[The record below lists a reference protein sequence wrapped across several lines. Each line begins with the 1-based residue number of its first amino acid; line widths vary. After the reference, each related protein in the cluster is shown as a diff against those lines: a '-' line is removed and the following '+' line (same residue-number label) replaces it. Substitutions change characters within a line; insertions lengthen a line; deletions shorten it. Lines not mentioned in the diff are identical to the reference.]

1 MRWGWSRFVLPGYL
15 MACCAI
21 LPVHGWLNDSPLVE
35 TGGKRRIVLVLD
47 GVPYETI
54 VKMRGEGLFRR
65 FRAPARMIST
75 FPSLTN
81 PAMIEIL
88 GMPDSPGYE
97 DHYFD
102 RTRNRLVG
110 GLQDRIRG
118 GKFIQG
124 TFRQTFDYHA
134 SALKGSFAYLAAPVG
149 AISVAQW
156 DLASFRQAFR
166 RSNAPF
172 FVGYLG
178 ATDSLTHLGGEP
190 AIKDFLSTLDQ
201 TLDELM
207 DEAERHGGRLEI
219 EIFSDHGN
227 RYDEYRG
234 VKLNAALEKAGFVVE
249 KSLRHPRGVVLPR
262 YGLVGA
268 SELFTAPENKV
279 RVAEVSAAT
288 EGVDFAAYPV
298 NGNVIEIVSRRGR
311 ARLSREGDHYG
322 YEDLGGDP
330 LGLNDV
336 VGRLKARGAIDA
348 NGYADRDDWWK
359 ETRSHRYI
367 DAPRRLFGG
376 FHSHVANRADLLV
389 SYEDGYLLGS
399 PFMGFMARMVATH
412 GNLLPGET
420 EGFAMSTRQTFG
432 EAVRGYELTQLLE
445 LNQRNRADLLINGV
459 GHCEAGVLLAKSL
472 AGVE

>member
-1 MRWGWSRFVLPGYL
+1 MPGYL

-21 LPVHGWLNDSPLVE
+21 LPLHGWLNDSPLVE
-35 TGGKRRIVLVLD
+35 ASGNRRIVLVLD

-65 FRAPARMIST
+65 FREPARMIST

-88 GMPDSPGYE
+88 GMPDAPGYE

-166 RSNAPF
+166 RSKAPF

-201 TLDELM
+201 TLNELM
-207 DEAERHGGRLEI
+207 DETGRNGGRLEI

-227 RYDEYRG
+227 RYDKYRD
-234 VKLNAALEKAGFVVE
+234 VKLNAALEKAGFVIE

-268 SELFTAPENKV
+268 SELFTAPENREKV
-279 RVAEVSAAT
+279 ALVCAAT
-288 EGVDFAAYPV
+288 QGVDFAAYPV
-298 NGNVIEIVSRRGR
+298 KAEVIEVVSRRGR
-311 ARLSREGDHYG
+311 ARLSRAGERYR

-330 LGLNDV
+330 LGLNEV
-336 VGRLKARGAIDA
+336 VHRLRARGAMDPED
-348 NGYADRDDWWK
+348 YADRDAWWN
-359 ETRSHRYI
+359 ETQTHRYI

-376 FHSHVANRADLLV
+376 FHSHVANRADVLV

-420 EGFAMSTRQTFG
+420 EGFAMSTRQTFS
-432 EAVRGYELTQLLE
+432 EALRGYELTKLLE
-445 LNQRNRADLLINGV
+445 LDKRNRADLMIRGV
-459 GHCEAGVLLAKSL
+459 GHCEAGVLLARSL
-472 AGVE
+472 AGRE

>member
-1 MRWGWSRFVLPGYL
+1 MRWGWTKLVLPGYL
-15 MACCAI
+15 LACCAI
-21 LPVHGWLNDSPLVE
+21 MPLHSWLNHSPLAAA
-35 TGGKRRIVLVLD
+35 GGKRRIVLVLD
-47 GVPYETI
+47 GVPYDTI
-54 VKMRGEGLFRR
+54 VKMRGEGLFHR
-65 FRAPARMIST
+65 FQPPARMIST

-88 GMPDSPGYE
+88 GLPDAPGYE

-118 GKFIQG
+118 EKFIQG

-149 AISVAQW
+149 AVSVAQW

-166 RSNAPF
+166 RSKAPF

-190 AIKDFLSTLDQ
+190 AIKNFLSTLNQ
-201 TLDELM
+201 TLNELVDET
-207 DEAERHGGRLEI
+207 ERNDGRLEI

-227 RYDEYRG
+227 HYDKYRS
-234 VKLNAALEKAGFVVE
+234 VKLNDALEKAGFVIE

-268 SELFTAPENKV
+268 SELFTVPENMEKV
-279 RVAEVSAAT
+279 AQVCAAT
-288 EGVDFAAYPV
+288 LGVDFSAYLV
-298 NGNVIEIVSRRGR
+298 NEKVIEIVSRRGR
-311 ARLSREGDHYG
+311 ARLSQEAERYRYD
-322 YEDLGGDP
+322 DLGGDP
-330 LGLNDV
+330 LGLNEV
-336 VGRLKARGAIDA
+336 VHRLRARGAMDPE
-348 NGYADRDDWWK
+348 GYADRDAWWK
-359 ETRSHRYI
+359 ETQSHRYI

-376 FHSHVANRADLLV
+376 FHQYIANRADVLV

-412 GNLLPGET
+412 GNLLPGQT

-432 EAVRGYELTQLLE
+432 EALRGYELTKLLE
-445 LNQRNRADLLINGV
+445 LDRRHRADLMIRGV
-459 GHCEAGVLLAKSL
+459 GHCEAGVLLARRL
-472 AGVE
+472 ADVE